1 MLSGTFHRAEPS
13 NHECPNHNHWCSWH
27 LCYVSFGGHQKSLL
41 EARTQQN
48 GGIAPT
54 IDSVHRAIKIILLCS
69 ACDIVILVALLLLQL
84 NYYSMEAEFTTQKLV
99 FSKTNFAASNVVSLQ
114 HSRLWM
120 AGGVHINQVKGI
132 HS

>member
-1 MLSGTFHRAEPS
+1 MCL
-13 NHECPNHNHWCSWH
+13 
-27 LCYVSFGGHQKSLL
+27 FGGHQKSLL

-54 IDSVHRAIKIILLCS
+54 IDSVQAYYRAIKIILLCS
-69 ACDIVILVALLLLQL
+69 ACDIIILVAHLLLQL

-114 HSRLWM
+114 HS
-120 AGGVHINQVKGI
+120 
-132 HS
+132 ST